1 MVPVEGIQYRYQT
14 KNLEG
19 KNTKGSFKIFSLL
32 VFIICFYGA
41 DEGVQYRHQTNK
53 QKRRSQQ

>member
-19 KNTKGSFKIFSLL
+19 NNNLKKVAFIISSLSFI
-32 VFIICFYGA
+32 FIICFYGA
-41 DEGVQYRHQTNK
+41 DEGVQISAPNK
-53 QKRRSQQ
+53 

>member
-19 KNTKGSFKIFSLL
+19 NINLQKVAFKIFSLSR
-32 VFIICFYGA
+32 FIICFNGV
-41 DEGVQYRHQTNK
+41 DEGVQYRPQTNN
-53 QKRRSQQ
+53 QE